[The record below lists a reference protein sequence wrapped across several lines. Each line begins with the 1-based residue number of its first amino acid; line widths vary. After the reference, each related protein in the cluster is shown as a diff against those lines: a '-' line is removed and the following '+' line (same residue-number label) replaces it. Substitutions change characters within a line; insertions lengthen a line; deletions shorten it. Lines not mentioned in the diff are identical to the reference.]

1 MNEPTYTVTPQ
12 PLPCV
17 HHQSI
22 KNMIA
27 EAIKNLDEANPKYIF
42 TSQNQ
47 KRREYQIL
55 QAEFLR
61 ELNMIKQINIWV
73 ILLISISF

>member
-27 EAIKNLDEANPKYIF
+27 EAIKNLDEAITCDLDEAAHNNVVYAR
-42 TSQNQ
+42 N
-47 KRREYQIL
+47 IL
-55 QAEFLR
+55 SLAKE
-61 ELNMIKQINIWV
+61 
-73 ILLISISF
+73 IL